1 MSGFITVS
9 EVSMSEAELIPSEVK
24 GDELCKYNFI
34 IKEAHKVITSEFYRD
49 TVIDRSMT
57 LCNNWSYSHF
67 TLVSYAFFFFSQRG
81 NRVKCHSQR
90 AYNTI
95 FKMTNLGE
103 TMTRVYCCVGT

>member
-67 TLVSYAFFFFSQRG
+67 TLVSYAFFFFFLRG
-81 NRVKCHSQR
+81 AIESSVIHRELTTLSSR
-90 AYNTI
+90 
-95 FKMTNLGE
+95 
-103 TMTRVYCCVGT
+103 

>member
-34 IKEAHKVITSEFYRD
+34 IKEAHKVVTSEFYRD

-67 TLVSYAFFFFSQRG
+67 TLVSYAFFFFLRG
-81 NRVKCHSQR
+81 AIESSVIHRELTTLSSR
-90 AYNTI
+90 
-95 FKMTNLGE
+95 
-103 TMTRVYCCVGT
+103 